1 MRLLSWN
8 IQWCRGIDGRVDPS
22 RIASEARRLAD
33 PDVLCL
39 QEIADN
45 YAALAGSRGEN
56 QAELLAQAFPGH
68 AAACAWGVDL
78 PDGAG
83 GRRRFGNMI
92 LSRLPLG
99 RILRHSLP
107 WPPASGKP
115 SMPRIALEAVIEA
128 PFGPL
133 RVTTTHLEY
142 YAASHRAVQ
151 VERLREL
158 HAEACGHARAP
169 AARAR
174 GDGPFRSDPRPQS
187 AILCG
192 DFNLRP
198 DDPLHARLQAPFDD
212 GTPRLIDAWQS
223 AHPGEAHPPSFR
235 LYEPARGEAPH
246 CCDFVLVSE
255 DLAPRIAA
263 FSIDAGTQAS
273 DHQPVLLE
281 LKR

>member
-8 IQWCRGIDGRVDPS
+8 IQWCRGIDGRVDPP
-22 RIASEARRLAD
+22 RIAREARRLAD

-39 QEIADN
+39 QEVADN
-45 YAALAGSRGEN
+45 YAALAGSGGEN
-56 QAELLAQAFPGH
+56 QAELLAQAFPGF
-68 AAACAWGVDL
+68 AAACAWGVDV

-83 GRRRFGNMI
+83 GRCRFGNMI

-107 WPPASGKP
+107 WPPASGVP
-115 SMPRIALEAVIEA
+115 SMPRVALEAVVEA

-142 YAASHRAVQ
+142 YCASHRAAQ

-158 HAEACGHARAP
+158 HAEACAHALAGLAP
-169 AARAR
+169 AG
-174 GDGPFRSDPRPQS
+174 GDGPFRSDPRPRS

-198 DDPLHARLQAPFDD
+198 DDPLHARLQAPIA
-212 GTPRLIDAWQS
+212 GGAPRLIDAWQC

-235 LYEPARGEAPH
+235 LYQPERGVAPY
-246 CCDFVLVSE
+246 CCDFVLVSG
-255 DLAPRIAA
+255 DLAPRVAA
-263 FSIDAGTQAS
+263 LSIDAGTQAS
-273 DHQPVLLE
+273 DHQPVVLE